1 MNFERKNLKNGLNF
15 VSNKMVKVVQ
25 AFFIKIVAKEKN
37 RNTGLMIQIN
47 IVEIVQQNFI
57 LNFVEIKNLNS
68 VVVVIGINRVIRVFK
83 AKENGIKV
91 RNEKNKKIVKKHLR
105 NTIFRVEV
113 FILSKI
119 NIFIE
124 DFKVVLDS
132 RGLSN

>member
-1 MNFERKNLKNGLNF
+1 
-15 VSNKMVKVVQ
+15 MVKVVQ

>member
-1 MNFERKNLKNGLNF
+1 M
-15 VSNKMVKVVQ
+15 SNKTVKVVQ

-57 LNFVEIKNLNS
+57 LNFEEIKNLNY
-68 VVVVIGINRVIRVFK
+68 VVVVIAINRVIRVFK
-83 AKENGIKV
+83 AKENDIKV

-119 NIFIE
+119 NIFIK

-132 RGLSN
+132 QDLSN

>member
-15 VSNKMVKVVQ
+15 VSNKTVKVVQ

-57 LNFVEIKNLNS
+57 LNFEEIKNLNY
-68 VVVVIGINRVIRVFK
+68 VVVVIAINRVIRVFK
-83 AKENGIKV
+83 AKENDIKV

-119 NIFIE
+119 NIFIK

-132 RGLSN
+132 QDLSN